1 MLGPSASLRH
11 EGLHYRGT
19 PDLIEQLA
27 SFAADG
33 LAHAEPVLILERPE
47 VIDGLKEIVRDEHGQ
62 ITYIDITDVGR
73 NPGRI
78 ISVWHDFVDKHPGA
92 TVRGVGEPLWPGR
105 TEAEAVECH
114 LHESLLN
121 RVFADESA
129 WILCPYDADA
139 LDPEHLER
147 MHGTHPVVTSDGAGS
162 IVEGFDAAA
171 NLSAALADPL
181 PEPDC
186 PAPTVAF
193 EAGDLG
199 ALRWMVERHSAAH
212 GLGAERSSDVA
223 IVVSEL
229 ITNSLRHGGGR
240 GSLRSWT
247 DNDRVVHEVHDSG
260 HIADPA
266 AGRRLPGANR
276 RTGRGLWIVNHL
288 CDLVRMRSSAEGT
301 TVRVEL
307 GPLPAC

>member
-11 EGLHYRGT
+11 EGLQYRGID
-19 PDLIEQLA
+19 DLVGQLA

-33 LAHAEPVLILERPE
+33 LAHEEPVLILERPE
-47 VIDGLKEIVRDEHGQ
+47 VIDGLRQIVRDDHGQ

-78 ISVWHDFVDKHPGA
+78 ISVWHDFVERHPGR

-139 LDPEHLER
+139 LDPAHLER
-147 MHGTHPVVTSDGAGS
+147 MHGTHPVVSFGGTGS
-162 IVEGFDAAA
+162 PVEGFDAAA
-171 NLSAALADPL
+171 HLSAALADPL
-181 PEPDC
+181 PEPQG
-186 PAPTVAF
+186 PAPTVQF
-193 EAGDLG
+193 EAADLG
-199 ALRWMVERHSAAH
+199 ALRWMVERHAAAH
-212 GLGAERSSDVA
+212 GLNAERSGDVA
-223 IVVSEL
+223 LVVSEL
-229 ITNSLRHGGGR
+229 VTNSIRHGGGR

-247 DNDRVVHEVHDSG
+247 DGDRVVHEVHDPG

-266 AGRRLPGANR
+266 AGRRLPASDR
-276 RTGRGLWIVNHL
+276 RTGRGLWIVNQL
-288 CDLVRMRSSAEGT
+288 CDLVRMRSSAAGT

-307 GPLPAC
+307 GPLPAG